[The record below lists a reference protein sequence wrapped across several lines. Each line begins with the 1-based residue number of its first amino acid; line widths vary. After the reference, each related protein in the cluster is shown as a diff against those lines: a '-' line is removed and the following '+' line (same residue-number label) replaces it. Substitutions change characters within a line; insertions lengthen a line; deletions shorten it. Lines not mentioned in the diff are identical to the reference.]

1 MIKKKIIALVLLSA
15 SSQWVTAQT
24 GLTAEQYPDEW
35 PDSRY
40 TVNAN
45 GTVTDK
51 DTGLM
56 WKQCSEGLSGI
67 NCATGAITLFTWK
80 AALAKGAETTA
91 FATHTDW
98 RLPNVKEL
106 KSLVALNCYSPS
118 INEAVFPAT
127 TPSGYWSSS
136 PFAFNSNVAGLVN
149 FSYGNDNY
157 DDRGFSNYVRLVR

>member
-45 GTVTDK
+45 GTVIDK

-67 NCATGAITLFTWK
+67 NCATGAITPFTWK
-80 AALAKGAETTA
+80 AALAKGAETAA
-91 FATHTDW
+91 FAGYTDW

-106 KSLVALNCYSPS
+106 KSLAALNCVLPS
-118 INEAVFPAT
+118 INEIVFPAT
-127 TPSGYWSSS
+127 ASSGYWSSS
-136 PFAFNSNVAGLVN
+136 PYANNSSSAWRVN
-149 FSYGNDNY
+149 FSNGLVSFLNRGNTY
-157 DDRGFSNYVRLVR
+157 YVRLVR